1 MPWLFSYGTLQEP
14 RVQQDTF
21 GRHLDSRP
29 DVLAGFV
36 RGQVPIGDP
45 AQRAAGGRTHYD
57 NVVPTGRPTDRVAGL
72 ALEVTDAE
80 LLQADEYERDAD
92 YRREEVTLES
102 GRRAWVYRAGH
113 AS

>member
-14 RVQQDTF
+14 RVQRDTF
-21 GRHLDSRP
+21 GRLLDGRP
-29 DVLAGFV
+29 DVLAGFA
-36 RGQVPIGDP
+36 RGQVPIAEP
-45 AQRAAGGRTHYD
+45 AQQTASGRTHYD

-72 ALEVTDAE
+72 ALDVTDAE

-92 YRREEVTLES
+92 YGRQEVTLES
-102 GRRAWVYRAGH
+102 GRRAWVYRARH